1 MKSVEITYSFHPS
14 AQPPAPP
21 PTNTE
26 AARRRLEEG
35 NRFFMTSLDQLNT
48 GAGTKRHIM
57 RLDPRHLGLL
67 PGGSA
72 APEQRPFAAVVGCA
86 DARVPIELIFS
97 EGPNDLFV
105 IRIAGNGLGSD
116 VLGSLSYA
124 SDHLGD
130 SLKAI
135 VVLGHS
141 GCGAISAA
149 VDVFLRPELC
159 LPLATKDDLRSI
171 LDRSF
176 VIIQAS
182 AHALQETLGPDV
194 VTRPGYR
201 AALIDTAVV
210 MNAVLGA
217 YTVQQGLTMQGE
229 KRFAALYGVYLLQ
242 TRQIWAPELEGSDW
256 FHLAAPPTDLEGFNA
271 ISHAVA
277 QCDRIASVLSGAT
290 C

>member
-1 MKSVEITYSFHPS
+1 
-14 AQPPAPP
+14 
-21 PTNTE
+21 
-26 AARRRLEEG
+26 
-35 NRFFMTSLDQLNT
+35 MTLLDQIKRGT
-48 GAGTKRHIM
+48 GTERRIM
-57 RLDPRHLGLL
+57 RLDPRAVGLL
-67 PGGSA
+67 PGETG

-124 SDHLGD
+124 VDHLDD
-130 SLKAI
+130 SLRAI

-149 VDVFLRPELC
+149 VDIFLRPELC
-159 LPLATKDDLRSI
+159 LSLATKDDLRGI

-176 VIIQAS
+176 VIVQAS
-182 AHALQETLGPDV
+182 AHALQETLGPEV
-194 VTRPGYR
+194 VARPGYR
-201 AALIDTAVV
+201 SALIETAVV

-217 YTVQQGLTMQGE
+217 YTVQQGLTTQGE
-229 KRFAALYGVYLLQ
+229 KRFGALYGVYLLQ
-242 TRQIWAPELEGSDW
+242 THQVWAPELNDSDW
-256 FHLAAPPTDLEGFNA
+256 FHLAAPPKDLEGFHA

-277 QCDRIASVLSGAT
+277 RCDRIALLLRGAT

>member
-1 MKSVEITYSFHPS
+1 
-14 AQPPAPP
+14 
-21 PTNTE
+21 
-26 AARRRLEEG
+26 
-35 NRFFMTSLDQLNT
+35 
-48 GAGTKRHIM
+48 M
-57 RLDPRHLGLL
+57 RLDPRQLGLV
-67 PGGSA
+67 PGKTG
-72 APEQRPFAAVVGCA
+72 APEQRPFAAIVGCA

-149 VDVFLRPELC
+149 VDVFLRPELF
-159 LPLATKDDLRSI
+159 LPLAAKEDLRGI

-176 VIIQAS
+176 VIIQPS
-182 AHALQETLGPDV
+182 AHALRETLGPEI

-201 AALIDTAVV
+201 AGLIETAVV

-217 YTVQQGLTMQGE
+217 YTIQQGLAAQGE

-242 TRQIWAPELEGSDW
+242 TRQIWAPAPGGSDW
-256 FHLAAPPTDLEGFNA
+256 YHLARANRSRRLP
-271 ISHAVA
+271 
-277 QCDRIASVLSGAT
+277 CDRPRRCQLRQDRLGAERRGRLKREFAAHHPRRARIEKMSGPLLKFYICKADT
-290 C
+290 F